1 MANRKTRSQRFG
13 RGIISVIPFA
23 LLFSTLS
30 AQAQKEPVYTLKL
43 KFLTGDIS
51 RYQTIAEI
59 ITRLPS
65 QGQKNAG
72 TSSFAV
78 NLTQQ
83 MRVKRSLSGGGGEIS
98 VETLSG
104 QLLQNGEPRPITNPK
119 PVRIVYDSRG
129 NITGFKASPNVPGD
143 SFAGV
148 IGSGALGM
156 LRVYLPPNPVKIGEE
171 WSQPVEIPGLTW
183 AGKGVAKA
191 KLIRLEKVGRF
202 QTVRIRAAFSLPLN
216 IYINATLQPVN
227 DKKLA
232 TAVLTGTLYMN
243 FDNNFALQEGKII
256 KSGGS
261 GTANVHFS
269 ALPTAKGVPPKRISN
284 GLENA
289 KMTMEMHVGSN
300 LLE

>member
-1 MANRKTRSQRFG
+1 
-13 RGIISVIPFA
+13 
-23 LLFSTLS
+23 
-30 AQAQKEPVYTLKL
+30 
-43 KFLTGDIS
+43 
-51 RYQTIAEI
+51 
-59 ITRLPS
+59 
-65 QGQKNAG
+65 
-72 TSSFAV
+72 
-78 NLTQQ
+78 
-83 MRVKRSLSGGGGEIS
+83 
-98 VETLSG
+98 
-104 QLLQNGEPRPITNPK
+104 
-119 PVRIVYDSRG
+119 
-129 NITGFKASPNVPGD
+129 
-143 SFAGV
+143 
-148 IGSGALGM
+148 M